1 MRFYT
6 LLFVI
11 AFMLTSYTAA
21 AVTFTPETRRS
32 FEGEP
37 FAVKFKLSK
46 DTIAS
51 GEPVLLNFEFTN
63 TRDKDCDVTIWDFFD
78 YNDPRFNN
86 EEGAFYVFAKNVK
99 TGEIYKRNYS
109 AFEIP
114 GTISPV
120 CDFFPI
126 PPKGSNH
133 FSFPLSQRVL
143 TTLPAGRYEI
153 YVKNVT
159 FAVSWEGEKKQVDYL
174 WEGKVTLNVSPYNDV
189 AVDKAYSDY
198 LERAIKEPIDKND
211 PRGLFRA
218 SKSYAMASPYL
229 RAIIWADSKYSLPY
243 KTKLLEHASKYSDFF
258 MIAPTFYILLCTLV
272 QAPDTAVAEA
282 FIRILAFEEVKE
294 LYERRLGGI
303 TWTVWAANEV
313 LKKCEDEKTRTRL
326 QEALKDYPTFE
337 DPRKSVKD
345 WGNRNLY

>member
-1 MRFYT
+1 MRFHAI
-6 LLFVI
+6 LFMI
-11 AFMLTSYTAA
+11 ALMLTSYTAM
-21 AVTFTPETRRS
+21 AVTFTKETRRS

-63 TRDKDCDVTIWDFFD
+63 TRNKDCDVTIWDFFD
-78 YNDPRFNN
+78 YNDPMFNN
-86 EEGAFYVFAKNVK
+86 EESFFYVFAKNVT
-99 TGEIYKRNYS
+99 TGEIYKRDYS
-109 AFEIP
+109 EFAIP

-143 TTLPAGRYEI
+143 TTLPVGRYEI
-153 YVKNVT
+153 HVKNVT

-174 WEGKVTLNVSPYNDV
+174 WEGKAMLNVSPYNDV
-189 AVDKAYSDY
+189 AVDKVYSDY
-198 LERAIKEPIDKND
+198 LEHAIKEPIDKND

-229 RAIIWADSKYSLPY
+229 RAIIWADPKCSLPY
-243 KTKLLEHASKYSDFF
+243 KAKLLEHDSTNSNFF
-258 MIAPTFYILLCTLV
+258 MIEPAFYILLCTLV

-282 FIRILAFEEVKE
+282 FIRILASEEAKE
-294 LYERRLGGI
+294 FYNSCAMSA

-326 QEALKDYPTFE
+326 QEALKEYPTFK
-337 DPRKSVKD
+337 DPRKSIGF
-345 WGNRNLY
+345 WGNKNHY